1 MTKRWGVLGL
11 VAAVVLVATSLTGC
25 TPKPKV
31 LFGIHSDVT
40 YDVDNTRIASTLDAE
55 HGINSQVV
63 RTTLRWNIVEASE
76 GTFDWSKPDYVVD
89 QAQQRGMQ
97 VYFIVRDAPQWA
109 SGSTDPK
116 VVPSDST
123 AFAAFVTRFKT
134 FMGAAVQRY
143 GTRVKY
149 WEVWSEPNEDHYWQ
163 PLGLR
168 PNHDKTKWINL
179 YVQLY
184 NKTLAY
190 VQPLNKQAQIAPGA
204 LTGLTQSCC
213 ILGTEYL
220 QALIDRGVKFKY
232 LAINPHSGHNEAP
245 WICNPGSRN
254 FCDIQAMR
262 DVLLKN
268 NLSTVQMWVAEFGW
282 QVGAYTIKGSTTSL
296 LRIPGNQD
304 RLALWPSSGQVV
316 VAGQTVDYS
325 SITKNATFSDITL
338 ASPLSS
344 VPPIGTQISSPQAEF
359 RQAAYVKGAYQM
371 LLGTYVPAAGRP
383 KQNYNYVRVAVY
395 FDSFDKNAAYWGMY
409 GLFRTPQ
416 PNYDT
421 PLTWTLAPKPAAQ
434 AFSDLA
440 AP

>member
-1 MTKRWGVLGL
+1 
-11 VAAVVLVATSLTGC
+11 
-25 TPKPKV
+25 
-31 LFGIHSDVT
+31 
-40 YDVDNTRIASTLDAE
+40 
-55 HGINSQVV
+55 
-63 RTTLRWNIVEASE
+63 
-76 GTFDWSKPDYVVD
+76 
-89 QAQQRGMQ
+89 
-97 VYFIVRDAPQWA
+97 
-109 SGSTDPK
+109 
-116 VVPSDST
+116 
-123 AFAAFVTRFKT
+123 
-134 FMGAAVQRY
+134 
-143 GTRVKY
+143 
-149 WEVWSEPNEDHYWQ
+149 
-163 PLGLR
+163 
-168 PNHDKTKWINL
+168 
-179 YVQLY
+179 
-184 NKTLAY
+184 
-190 VQPLNKQAQIAPGA
+190 
-204 LTGLTQSCC
+204 
-213 ILGTEYL
+213 
-220 QALIDRGVKFKY
+220 
-232 LAINPHSGHNEAP
+232 
-245 WICNPGSRN
+245 
-254 FCDIQAMR
+254 MR
-262 DVLLKN
+262 DVLVKN
-268 NLSTVQMWVAEFGW
+268 SLSKVQMWVAEFGW

-359 RQAAYVKGAYQM
+359 RQAAYVKAAYQM

-409 GLFRTPQ
+409 GLFRTPE